1 MNGQKIITNKDSVL
15 KNMAANAL
23 DQLEDIG
30 KIDKYNI
37 VDHASIY
44 EWEFDSSRD
53 AEVAANILANHF
65 EFCQRR

>member
-15 KNMAANAL
+15 KDMAANAL
-23 DQLEDIG
+23 AQLEDIG
-30 KIDKYNI
+30 KIDKFNI

-44 EWEFDSSRD
+44 EWEFDSPRD
-53 AEVAANILANHF
+53 AEIASNILANHF